1 MLCLGKSSDRP
12 KTGARTIVTKTPMR
26 NTSKRTDYTR
36 RSKPAGASDSGWIW
50 GRHAV
55 LAAVANKRREILEL
69 KVTRNA
75 ARELPAGTDHEQV
88 EPRAIDHALPDGA
101 VHQGFAARARAL
113 PSESV
118 NGVIDPTHGALLVL
132 DQITD
137 PHNVGA
143 ILRSAAAFGIR
154 AVVMQ
159 DRKAP
164 PLFGTVCKSA
174 VGAAERVP
182 HVSVTNIAD
191 TLLEFRK
198 AGRHVLGL
206 AGEAELD
213 LATAIA
219 APDGKGWGPGLV
231 LVMGSED
238 KGLRQR
244 VAECCDELVRI
255 PMTGAVESLNVS
267 NAAAIALY
275 EAAKWRPVRDETP
288 SA

>member
-1 MLCLGKSSDRP
+1 M
-12 KTGARTIVTKTPMR
+12 TKTFMR
-26 NTSKRTDYTR
+26 NTPKRTDYTR
-36 RSKPAGASDSGWIW
+36 RSKPAAAGDSGWIW

-55 LAAVANKRREILEL
+55 LAAVANPRRRILEL
-69 KVTRNA
+69 RVTRNA
-75 ARELPAGTDHEQV
+75 ARELPEATEHTLS
-88 EPRAIDHALPDGA
+88 EPRAIDDALPAGA
-101 VHQGFAARARAL
+101 VHQGFAARAAAL
-113 PSESV
+113 EPEHANAV
-118 NGVIDPTHGALLVL
+118 TDPTHGALLVL

-154 AVVMQ
+154 AVIMQ

-182 HVSVTNIAD
+182 HVRVVNIAD
-191 TLLEFRK
+191 TLLDMRK
-198 AGRHVLGL
+198 AGRFVLGL

-213 LATAIA
+213 LAEALA
-219 APDGKGWGPGLV
+219 GPDGKGHGPGLV
-231 LVMGSED
+231 LVMGSEE
-238 KGLRQR
+238 KGLRPR
-244 VAECCDELVRI
+244 VAKACDQLVRI
-255 PMTGAVESLNVS
+255 PMSEMIESLNVS

-275 EAAKWRPVRDETP
+275 EAAKWRPARGQ